1 MKARICLNEKGE
13 RNILREER
21 KKLGREAREMDK
33 KPFGCML
40 LIGVIVVQIVMTRKK
55 FN

>member
-1 MKARICLNEKGE
+1 MDNG
-13 RNILREER
+13 NILREEK
-21 KKLGREAREMDK
+21 KKLGREAREMNK

-40 LIGVIVVQIVMTRKK
+40 LIGVIVVQTVKNSEE